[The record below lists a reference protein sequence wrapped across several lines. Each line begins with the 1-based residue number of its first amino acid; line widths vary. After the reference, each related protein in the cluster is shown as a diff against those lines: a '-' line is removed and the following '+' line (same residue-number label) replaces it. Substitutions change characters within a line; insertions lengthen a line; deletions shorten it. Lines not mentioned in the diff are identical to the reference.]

1 MKYIKIKSIA
11 ILVGLLGINAC
22 QMDLEPYDSKSDATA
37 LTTPA
42 DLQMATYG
50 SYSGLKT
57 LQYQRELFWLMIYP
71 SDNVA
76 LSGTT
81 SNSLYNAYTYT
92 HFPGMAN
99 TTGFWRD
106 AYKAIYSANRII
118 EEIADGESP
127 ELDQLKGENLF
138 LRSLSHFFLVRLF
151 GRPYTQGDGNNPGI
165 PIKNNTLTEE
175 YPARSSVKEVY
186 DFMIADLVKAA
197 DLMTEEKSASY
208 ATKEA
213 AFALLSR
220 IYLYMDD
227 NENAIL
233 YANKVIDSDR
243 FQLVDTETFKTYFI
257 PVPENNPETIFAIR
271 NIIADDMA
279 KSAIGNQFYNDPV
292 TQATGYGES
301 YVSME
306 LIKLMNQYPED
317 ARHSFVEIQLE
328 ANGDTLK
335 RGNVPKFFMNK
346 FNWQDGVANLSSPVI
361 LRLAE
366 MYLNR
371 AEANAKLGNMQLAI
385 DDVNLIRQRA
395 GLSGDALY
403 SVDDLKWHESVLD
416 VVLEERRLEFF
427 FEGHRV
433 YDLFRNNLPMT
444 RRYIGFHGTDHFN
457 FSVPPEDDRVVFFIP
472 EYEIINN
479 PNLVQN
485 P

>member
-1 MKYIKIKSIA
+1 
-11 ILVGLLGINAC
+11 
-22 QMDLEPYDSKSDATA
+22 
-37 LTTPA
+37 
-42 DLQMATYG
+42 
-50 SYSGLKT
+50 
-57 LQYQRELFWLMIYP
+57 
-71 SDNVA
+71 
-76 LSGTT
+76 
-81 SNSLYNAYTYT
+81 
-92 HFPGMAN
+92 
-99 TTGFWRD
+99 
-106 AYKAIYSANRII
+106 
-118 EEIADGESP
+118 
-127 ELDQLKGENLF
+127 
-138 LRSLSHFFLVRLF
+138 
-151 GRPYTQGDGNNPGI
+151 I

-306 LIKLMNQYPED
+306 LTKLMNQYPED

-328 ANGDTLK
+328 ANGD
-335 RGNVPKFFMNK
+335 
-346 FNWQDGVANLSSPVI
+346 
-361 LRLAE
+361 
-366 MYLNR
+366 
-371 AEANAKLGNMQLAI
+371 
-385 DDVNLIRQRA
+385 
-395 GLSGDALY
+395 
-403 SVDDLKWHESVLD
+403 
-416 VVLEERRLEFF
+416 
-427 FEGHRV
+427 
-433 YDLFRNNLPMT
+433 
-444 RRYIGFHGTDHFN
+444 
-457 FSVPPEDDRVVFFIP
+457 
-472 EYEIINN
+472 
-479 PNLVQN
+479 
-485 P
+485 